1 MFKLFGGNK
10 QSVLGVDIGNSSLK
24 LVALSFRGKTP
35 VLDGF
40 GVISLPEKSFVD
52 GSIEK
57 PEEVADAIVKAQRLA
72 GVKATRAITSVAAS
86 DVITK
91 EIQISELF
99 YGFDLEE
106 QVKIEADQF
115 IPYPI
120 EDVALDFEVLGPVQ
134 GNPAFNRIGIVAC
147 RRDGVSARE
156 DCLDLAGLQCDVV
169 DVDTYVYERALPPE
183 ELMPGRACAI
193 VDFGAH
199 NLTFYAFKDGLISYH
214 REHTFGGEELLQQLQ
229 LYTELPHD
237 ELAAQLRHG
246 ELDPSLISLMES
258 FADSAVQ
265 QVSRALQFYSASGS
279 QEQLSTLYITGG
291 LASLPGIKDKL
302 SSELGITVHGLD
314 PFERVEIA
322 SQINMDRLNAEKNA
336 LTKALSLALRG
347 VGGQYEN
354 H

>member
-24 LVALSFRGKTP
+24 LVALSFRGKAP

-40 GVISLPEKSFVD
+40 GVISLPDQAFVD
-52 GSIEK
+52 GNIEK

-72 GVKATRAITSVAAS
+72 GAKATRAITSVAAS

-91 EIQISELF
+91 EIQISSLF
-99 YGFDLEE
+99 FGFDLEE

-134 GNPAFNRIGIVAC
+134 GNPAFNRIGVVAC
-147 RRDGVSARE
+147 RRDGVAARE
-156 DCLDLAGLQCDVV
+156 DCLDLAGLHCDVV
-169 DVDTYVYERALPPE
+169 DVDTYVYERALPPQ
-183 ELMPGRACAI
+183 ELTPGRACAI

-199 NLTFYAFKDGLISYH
+199 NLTFYSFKEGLNSYH

-246 ELDPSLISLMES
+246 DLEPSLIPIVQG
-258 FADSAVQ
+258 FADSAIQ
-265 QVSRALQFYSASGS
+265 QVSRAMQFYSASGA
-279 QEQLSTLYITGG
+279 QEQLSTLYVTGG
-291 LASLPGIKDKL
+291 LASLPGLAEKL
-302 SSELGITVHGLD
+302 SNDLGIDVHALD

-347 VGGQYEN
+347 VGEQYEN

>member
-1 MFKLFGGNK
+1 MFKLFGGK
-10 QSVLGVDIGNSSLK
+10 KHSVLGVDIGNSSLK

-40 GVISLPEKSFVD
+40 GVISLPEKAFVD
-52 GSIEK
+52 GNIEK

-72 GVKATRAITSVAAS
+72 GAKATRAITSVAAS

-91 EIQISELF
+91 EIQISNLF
-99 YGFDLEE
+99 FGFDLEE

-147 RRDGVSARE
+147 RRDGVSVRE
-156 DCLDLAGLQCDVV
+156 DCLDLAGLHCDVV
-169 DVDTYVYERALPPE
+169 DVDTYVYERALPPQ

-199 NLTFYAFKDGLISYH
+199 NLTFYAFKEGMISYH
-214 REHTFGGEELLQQLQ
+214 REHTFGGDELLQQLQ
-229 LYTELPHD
+229 RSSELPHD

-246 ELDPSLISLMES
+246 ELDHTLMSLLEN
-258 FADSAVQ
+258 FANSAVQ

-279 QEQLSTLYITGG
+279 QEQLSTLYVTGG
-291 LASLPGIKDKL
+291 LASLPGLTEKL
-302 SSELGITVHGLD
+302 YGDLGVDVHALD

-322 SQINMDRLNAEKNA
+322 SQINIDRLNAEKNA

-347 VGGQYEN
+347 VGEQYEN

>member
-1 MFKLFGGNK
+1 VFKLFGGNK

-40 GVISLPEKSFVD
+40 GVISLPEKAFVD
-52 GSIEK
+52 GNIEK
-57 PEEVADAIVKAQRLA
+57 PEEIADAIVKAQRLA
-72 GVKATRAITSVAAS
+72 GVKTSRAITSVAAS

-91 EIQISELF
+91 EIKISDL
-99 YGFDLEE
+99 YLGFDLEE

-183 ELMPGRACAI
+183 EREPGRACAV

-199 NLTFYAFKDGLISYH
+199 TLTFYAFKDGSISYH

-229 LYTELPHD
+229 LYTDMPHD
-237 ELAAQLRHG
+237 ELAAKLRHG
-246 ELDPSLISLMES
+246 ELDPSLVSLTEG
-258 FADSAVQ
+258 FVESAVQ

-291 LASLPGIKDKL
+291 LATL
-302 SSELGITVHGLD
+302 SGLIDQLGSELGIAVSALD

-322 SQINMDRLNAEKNA
+322 SHINTERLNAEKNA
-336 LTKALSLALRG
+336 LTKALSLAMRG
-347 VGGQYEN
+347 TGGQYEK